1 MINFDRSKIPQPL
14 QEINFTLPE
23 IKSFV
28 LSNGLKVLFVQRE
41 FLPIIR
47 MNLIT
52 GCGSIFDPKNKNG
65 LANLFSMMIDE
76 GAGDYNALELSEEFD
91 ILGSSFS
98 ASCNHDNIFLSV
110 RTLSENFERSLEL
123 FSLIVQKPHFK
134 DLDFKRERR
143 KIEVKLLQQKDE
155 PEELAYLA
163 FGHLVH
169 GKNNPYAFPVLG
181 YDDSVNNIN
190 NDEIKDFYQNN
201 FSPDNSHLIVVGNIS
216 EEKLIASL
224 ETYLN
229 KWSSKLNLIAPI
241 FEFVKNKKSVS
252 ILNKEGAVQTELR
265 VGHRSSSRNTP
276 DYFSK
281 TIMNT
286 ILGGQFTSR
295 INLNLRE
302 AKGFTY
308 GAASNFSYYKNSGE
322 FCVSTSVSTENTLA
336 AVTEILNELENIKTG
351 VTPQEL
357 NFARSSIVRKF
368 PSQFESDGQIASN
381 LSLLAIQN
389 LSYDYFDKY
398 LDNIRNVSI
407 VEVNQAAVKNILL
420 DEMSIVLVGD
430 KNKLSES
437 FVSAEIGEV
446 KIINEKG
453 ELIS

>member
-1 MINFDRSKIPQPL
+1 MSFDRSKIPQPF
-14 QEINFTLPE
+14 QEIKFTLPE
-23 IKSFV
+23 IKSIV

-52 GCGSIFDPKNKNG
+52 GCGSIFDPKNKSG

-76 GAGDYNALELSEEFD
+76 GAGDYTALELSEEFD
-91 ILGSSFS
+91 ILGSGFS

-110 RTLSENFERSLEL
+110 KSLSENFERSLEL
-123 FSLIVQKPHFK
+123 FSLIILEPHF
-134 DLDFKRERR
+134 DDQDFQRERR
-143 KIEVKLLQQKDE
+143 KIEVQLLQQKDE

-169 GKNNPYAFPVLG
+169 GKNNPYAFPIPG
-181 YDDSVNNIN
+181 YDDSISKINI
-190 NDEIKDFYQNN
+190 DEIKEFYQSN
-201 FSPDNSHLIVVGNIS
+201 FNPDNSHLIVVGNIS
-216 EEKLIASL
+216 EDKLIASL
-224 ETYLN
+224 ENYLN
-229 KWSSKLNLIAPI
+229 NWKNKSNLISPK
-241 FEFVKNKKSVS
+241 FEFIKNKKSVS
-252 ILNKEGAVQTELR
+252 ILHKEGAVQTEIR

-281 TIMNT
+281 TMMNT

-308 GAASNFSYYKNSGE
+308 GATSNFSYYKNSGE
-322 FCVSTSVSTENTLA
+322 FCVSTSVSSENTFA
-336 AVTEILNELENIKTG
+336 AVSEILKELENIKTG
-351 VTPQEL
+351 VTREEL
-357 NFARSSIVRKF
+357 DFARSSIVRKF

-389 LSYDYFDKY
+389 LPHDYFDKY
-398 LDNIRNVSI
+398 PDNIRNVSI
-407 VEVNQAAVKNILL
+407 EAINQAAVNNIVL

-430 KNKLSES
+430 KNKLLDS
-437 FVSAEIGEV
+437 FSSAEIGEV
-446 KIINEKG
+446 NIINEKG

>member
-1 MINFDRSKIPQPL
+1 MSFDRSKIPQPF
-14 QEINFTLPE
+14 QEIKFTLPE
-23 IKSFV
+23 IKSIV

-52 GCGSIFDPKNKNG
+52 GCGSIFDPKNKSG

-76 GAGDYNALELSEEFD
+76 GAGDYTALELSEEFD
-91 ILGSSFS
+91 ILGSGFS

-110 RTLSENFERSLEL
+110 KSLSENFERSLEL
-123 FSLIVQKPHFK
+123 FSLIILEPHF
-134 DLDFKRERR
+134 DDQDFQRERR

-169 GKNNPYAFPVLG
+169 GKNNPYAFPIPG
-181 YDDSVNNIN
+181 YDDSISKINI
-190 NDEIKDFYQNN
+190 DEIKEFYQSN
-201 FSPDNSHLIVVGNIS
+201 FNPDNSYLIVVGNIS
-216 EEKLIASL
+216 ENKLIASL
-224 ETYLN
+224 ENYLN
-229 KWSSKLNLIAPI
+229 NWKNKSNLISPK
-241 FEFVKNKKSVS
+241 FEFIKNKKSVS
-252 ILNKEGAVQTELR
+252 ILHKEGAVQTEIR

-281 TIMNT
+281 TMMNT

-308 GAASNFSYYKNSGE
+308 GATSNFSYYKNSGE
-322 FCVSTSVSTENTLA
+322 FCVSTSVSSENTFA
-336 AVTEILNELENIKTG
+336 AVSEILKELENIKTG
-351 VTPQEL
+351 VTPVEL
-357 NFARSSIVRKF
+357 DFARSSIVRKF
-368 PSQFESDGQIASN
+368 PSQFESAGQIASN

-389 LSYDYFDKY
+389 LPHDYFDKY
-398 LDNIRNVSI
+398 PDNIRNVSI
-407 VEVNQAAVKNILL
+407 EAINQAAVNNIVL

-430 KNKLSES
+430 KNKLLDS
-437 FVSAEIGEV
+437 FSSAEIGEV
-446 KIINEKG
+446 NIINEKG

>member
-1 MINFDRSKIPQPL
+1 MSFDRSQIPQPI
-14 QEINFTLPE
+14 QEKTFTLPK

-28 LSNGLKVLFVQRE
+28 LSNGLKVLCVQRE

-65 LANLFSMMIDE
+65 LANLFTMMIDE

-91 ILGSSFS
+91 ILGSSLS
-98 ASCNHDNIFLSV
+98 ANCNHDNIFLSL

-123 FSLIVQKPHFK
+123 LSLIILKPHFN
-134 DLDFKRERR
+134 DQDFQRERR

-155 PEELAYLA
+155 PEELAYLT

-169 GKNNPYAFPVLG
+169 GKNNPYAFPIHG
-181 YDDSVNNIN
+181 YDDSISNIN
-190 NDEIKDFYQNN
+190 IDEIKEFYRNN
-201 FSPDNSHLIVVGNIS
+201 FSPNNSSLIVVGNIS
-216 EEKLIASL
+216 EDKLIGSL
-224 ETYLN
+224 ENHLN
-229 KWSSKLNLIAPI
+229 YWGSTSNLDVPK
-241 FEFVKNKKSVS
+241 FEFIKNKKSVS
-252 ILNKEGAVQTELR
+252 ILNKEGAVQTEIR

-281 TIMNT
+281 TMMNT

-308 GAASNFSYYKNSGE
+308 GATSNFSYYKNSGE
-322 FCVSTSVSTENTLA
+322 FCVSTSVSSENTLP
-336 AVTEILNELENIKTG
+336 AVNEILKELENIKIG
-351 VTPQEL
+351 VTPEEL
-357 NFARSSIVRKF
+357 DFARSSIVRKF

-389 LSYDYFDKY
+389 LPHDYFDNY
-398 LDNIRNVSI
+398 TENIKNVSI
-407 VEVNQAAVKNILL
+407 EDVNKAAVNNIAM

-430 KNKLSES
+430 KNKLLDS
-437 FVSAEIGEV
+437 FSTAGIGDV

-453 ELIS
+453 ELTN